1 MGETWQ
7 RPLIDSVTTPS
18 PTPWGLAAGHYP
30 LPRLPRPPQQRGSL
44 ALQNTL
50 SMSDVPNPGVPG
62 RPTCGMGCGMGYGVI
77 TSRDAS
83 ISDCFSSS
91 GTAGYVARPPACCLT
106 RNDVREVARRPASPA
121 SCVTCG

>member
-1 MGETWQ
+1 MGETWL

-50 SMSDVPNPGVPG
+50 SMSDVPNPGVPRKTNVWHG
-62 RPTCGMGCGMGYGVI
+62 LWHGLWREYEQGCQHLRLLFIQRDRWLCGPPTRMLPYP
-77 TSRDAS
+77 R
-83 ISDCFSSS
+83 
-91 GTAGYVARPPACCLT
+91 
-106 RNDVREVARRPASPA
+106 
-121 SCVTCG
+121 